1 MILFGHKLSLI
12 VSNFGPVT
20 QFSASNQ
27 AVSSGAAGT
36 SRQFQ
41 GEGEAVEFGFERPP
55 TTAVRSGVDS
65 GGGFKIQFHV
75 QRGDQQTPNT
85 CDIRIYN
92 AARSTVNK
100 LAQREFSWIQ
110 LQAGYPGSFG
120 LIFRGT
126 IKQTRD
132 GKLDAKT
139 TFLDITA
146 ADGDSAYNYSA
157 LQVSLKA
164 GAKPADAVQ
173 SFLASLGPSGV
184 TAPNA
189 MPPLSGSGLP
199 RGRVYYGLARDEIRD
214 WAAANDLVWSIQ
226 DGALTLIPQ
235 TSFLPGTIVELG
247 PGNSLVGTPEQTQRG
262 IEMRSL
268 LNSNLKIGQLV
279 RLSSNTVINPLRY
292 GLDQQSQ
299 AQNPYLQKTTAVN
312 LAKDGLYYVMAV
324 KHSGDTRS
332 TEWYSDLVCLAT
344 TAQLPVTTPG
354 EINTVFPADAVTR
367 F

>member
-27 AVSSGAAGT
+27 AVSSGASGT
-36 SRQFQ
+36 VTQFQ
-41 GEGEAVEFGFERPP
+41 GEGEAIEFGYERPP
-55 TTAVRSGVDS
+55 NVAVRTGVDT

-75 QRGDQQTPNT
+75 QRGDQQTPNS
-85 CDIRIYN
+85 CDIRIFN
-92 AARSTVNK
+92 AAPSTVNK
-100 LAQREFSWIQ
+100 LAQREYSWIQ

-120 LIFRGT
+120 LIFKGT
-126 IKQTRD
+126 IKQTRS
-132 GKLDAKT
+132 GKLDARN

-173 SFLASLGPSGV
+173 SFLASLGPAGV
-184 TAPNA
+184 AAPNA

-214 WAAANDLVWSIQ
+214 WAAANNLVWSIQ
-226 DGALTLIPQ
+226 DGALTFIPVD
-235 TSFLPGTIVELG
+235 SYLPGTVVQLG
-247 PGNSLVGTPEQTQRG
+247 PGSGLVDVPQQTQRG

-268 LNSNLKIGQLV
+268 LNSQLKIGQLV
-279 RLSSNTVINPLRY
+279 ELSSNTVINQLRY

-299 AQNPYLQKTTAVN
+299 AQNPYLQKTTATN
-312 LAKDGLYYVMAV
+312 LARDGKYYIMNV
-324 KHSGDTRS
+324 KHSGDTRG

-344 TAQLPVTTPG
+344 TAQLPTTLPG